1 MAYVFPSGGPN
12 GNTYVPSFEASGE
25 IVVHYSRNPK
35 DFALNSYVTLTPV
48 ERSTGYFLQI
58 QPDNS
63 VRILSTTSSDFI
75 WPDGNDAPTGTWNT
89 EAFQFAA
96 FNTVRYSYPF
106 RLGYKTVD
114 QAVWK
119 IVAAHAAMAAQ
130 QAMTSRTLEVSTMLD
145 LSSNYAAANVF
156 SATTAGGGFFSAGT
170 AANPIIKNGLNYAA
184 KIIQKGTAGVVR
196 PRDLVLVISP
206 DAATQMAASQE
217 IHTYLAQSPAALAQ
231 VRGDVP
237 SQNGLWGLPDV
248 LYGYRVAIEDAV
260 YGTQPKGAQ
269 TFSPGYIKDQ
279 NTAWLL
285 ARPGQLIGVEG
296 APSYSAAHIF
306 VYEEMTV
313 ETKDDVDDRR
323 HAGRVVDDRGAVM
336 VASASATKFTNLFS

>member
-1 MAYVFPSGGPN
+1 MTYVYPSGGPV

-25 IVVHYSRNPK
+25 IVVNYSRNPK
-35 DFALNSYVTLTPV
+35 DFALNSYITLTPV
-48 ERSTGYFLQI
+48 QKSTGYFLQI
-58 QPDNS
+58 SPDNS
-63 VRILSTTSSDFI
+63 MRILSTTSSDFV

-96 FNTVRYSYPF
+96 YSTVRYNYPF
-106 RLGYKTVD
+106 RLGYKAVD

-130 QAMTSRTLEVSTMLD
+130 QAMTSRTLEVNTLLD
-145 LSSNYAAANVF
+145 AAGSYAATHIF
-156 SATTAGGGFFSAGT
+156 SATTSGGGFWSAGT
-170 AANPIIKNGLNYAA
+170 AANPIIKNSLNYAA
-184 KIIQKGTAGVVR
+184 QIIQKDTGGVVR

-206 DAATQMAASQE
+206 AAATQMASSQE

-248 LYGYRVAIEDAV
+248 LYGYRIVIEDGV
-260 YGTQPKGAQ
+260 YGSTPKGAQ
-269 TFSPGYIKDQ
+269 TFSPGYIKDV

-285 ARPGQLIGVEG
+285 ARPGQLVGVEG

-313 ETKDDVDDRR
+313 ESKDDPDNRR
-323 HAGRVVDDRGAVM
+323 HTGRVVDDRGAVM
-336 VASASATKFTNLFS
+336 VAPASATKITALFS